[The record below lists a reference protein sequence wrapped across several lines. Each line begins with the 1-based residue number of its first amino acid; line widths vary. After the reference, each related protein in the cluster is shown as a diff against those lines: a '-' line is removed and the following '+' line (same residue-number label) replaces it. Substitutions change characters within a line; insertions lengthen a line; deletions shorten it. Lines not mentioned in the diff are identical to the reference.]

1 VVIEYQFIC
10 PNLMLCSRFT
20 LNRRTSLI
28 VILWAGRCLSQ
39 ASQLSSPEDVVAAGV
54 QALKAGNLETAQNF
68 LNRALKQGIK
78 HPIVFHNLGVI
89 AQERRNAAQAVVWFR
104 KSLLLDPNYG
114 PSRLLLGSS
123 LLSLGKTDDAVRELQ
138 RAVRSM
144 PSEPAAHLQLAKAY
158 EATEKW
164 ELAVDELQKLTTMA
178 PDNAEYSYQLGK
190 ALTRLSGWALQQ
202 ISRVNPNSARLHQ
215 ALGQEYVI
223 QGKYDRAL
231 AAYQQAAAADPKLPE
246 IHLGMALILL
256 ELKRFD
262 EALAQVNLE
271 LALVPESK
279 MAADAKAKIEAEKT
293 ATH

>member
-1 VVIEYQFIC
+1 ML
-10 PNLMLCSRFT
+10 LM
-20 LNRRTSLI
+20 
-28 VILWAGRCLSQ
+28 VILWAGRGFSQ
-39 ASQLSSPEDVVAAGV
+39 VSQPSPLEDAVAAGV
-54 QALKAGNLETAQNF
+54 QALKAGDLETAQNF
-68 LNRALKQGIK
+68 LDQALKQGIK

-89 AQERRNAAQAVVWFR
+89 AQERRNDAQAVAWFR

-123 LLSLGKTDDAVRELQ
+123 LLSLGKTDDAVRELK

-144 PSEPAAHLQLAKAY
+144 PNEPAAHLQLAKAY

-164 ELAVDELQKLTTMA
+164 GQAVDELQKVTALA

-190 ALTRLSGWALQQ
+190 ALTGLSGWSLQQ

-215 ALGQEYVI
+215 ALGQEYAI

-231 AAYQQAAAADPKLPE
+231 LAYQQAASANPKLPE
-246 IHLGMALILL
+246 IHQGMALILL
-256 ELKRFD
+256 QLKRFD
-262 EALAQVNLE
+262 EALAQINLE

-279 MAADAKAKIEAEKT
+279 MAADAKNRIEAEKT
-293 ATH
+293 TSH

>member
-1 VVIEYQFIC
+1 
-10 PNLMLCSRFT
+10 M
-20 LNRRTSLI
+20 
-28 VILWAGRCLSQ
+28 VILWAGSCLSQ
-39 ASQLSSPEDVVAAGV
+39 VSQPSPPEDAVAAGV
-54 QALKAGNLETAQNF
+54 QALKAGDLETAQNF
-68 LNRALKQGIK
+68 LNQALKQGIR

-89 AQERRNAAQAVVWFR
+89 AQERRNDVQAVAWFR
-104 KSLLLDPNYG
+104 KSLLLDPTYG

-123 LLSLGKTDDAVRELQ
+123 LLSLGKTDDAVRELK

-164 ELAVDELQKLTTMA
+164 GEAVDELQTATTLA

-190 ALTRLSGWALQQ
+190 ALTRLSGWSLQQ

-215 ALGQEYVI
+215 ALAQEYVV
-223 QGKYDRAL
+223 QEKYDRAL
-231 AAYQQAAAADPKLPE
+231 LAYQQAATADPKLPE

-256 ELKRFD
+256 QLKRFD

-279 MAADAKAKIEAEKT
+279 MAADAKIRIEAEKT
-293 ATH
+293 ATN

>member
-1 VVIEYQFIC
+1 
-10 PNLMLCSRFT
+10 MLCFRFT
-20 LNRRTSLI
+20 LNRRTFLM
-28 VILWAGRCLSQ
+28 VLLWAGRGLSQ
-39 ASQLSSPEDVVAAGV
+39 VPQLSSREDAVAAGV
-54 QALKAGNLETAQNF
+54 QALKAGDLETAQNF
-68 LNRALKQGIK
+68 LNLALKQGIK

-89 AQERRNAAQAVVWFR
+89 AQERHNDAQAVAWFR
-104 KSLLLDPNYG
+104 QSLLLDPTYG

-144 PSEPAAHLQLAKAY
+144 PSEPSAHLQLAKAY
-158 EATEKW
+158 EASDKW
-164 ELAVDELQKLTTMA
+164 GLAVDELQKLTTMA

-190 ALTRLSGWALQQ
+190 ALTRLSEWSLQQ

-231 AAYQQAAAADPKLPE
+231 LAYQQAATANPKLPE

-256 ELKRFD
+256 QLKRLD
-262 EALAQVNLE
+262 EALAQANLE

-279 MAADAKAKIEAEKT
+279 MAADAKARIEAERT
-293 ATH
+293 AAH

>member
-1 VVIEYQFIC
+1 
-10 PNLMLCSRFT
+10 MLCSHFT
-20 LNRRTSLI
+20 LNRRTFLI

-39 ASQLSSPEDVVAAGV
+39 VSPLSPPEDAVAAGV
-54 QALKAGNLETAQNF
+54 QALEAGDLDTAQNF
-68 LNRALKQGIK
+68 LEQARKQGIK

-89 AQERRNAAQAVVWFR
+89 AQQRRNDAQAVVWFR

-123 LLSLGKTDDAVRELQ
+123 LLSLGKTEDAVRELQ

-144 PSEPAAHLQLAKAY
+144 PSEPAAHLRLAKAY

-164 ELAVDELQKLTTMA
+164 RQAVDELQKLTTLA

-190 ALTRLSGWALQQ
+190 ALTRLSGWSLQQ

-231 AAYQQAAAADPKLPE
+231 LAYEQAAAADPKLPE

-256 ELKRFD
+256 QLKRLD
-262 EALAQVNLE
+262 EALAQINLE

-279 MAADAKAKIEAEKT
+279 MAADAKTRIEAEKT

>member
-1 VVIEYQFIC
+1 ML
-10 PNLMLCSRFT
+10 LM
-20 LNRRTSLI
+20 
-28 VILWAGRCLSQ
+28 VILSAGRCLSQ
-39 ASQLSSPEDVVAAGV
+39 VSQRSSPEDAVAAGV
-54 QALKAGNLETAQNF
+54 QALKAGDLETAQNF
-68 LNRALKQGIK
+68 LNQALKQGIK

-89 AQERRNAAQAVVWFR
+89 AQERRNHAQAVAWFQ
-104 KSLLLDPNYG
+104 KSLLLDPTYG

-144 PSEPAAHLQLAKAY
+144 PSEPSAHLQLARAY
-158 EATEKW
+158 EAAEKW
-164 ELAVDELQKLTTMA
+164 GLAVDELQKLTTMA

-190 ALTRLSGWALQQ
+190 ALTRLSEWSLQQ
-202 ISRVNPNSARLHQ
+202 ISRVNPNAARLHQ

-231 AAYQQAAAADPKLPE
+231 LAYQRAAAADPRLPE

-256 ELKRFD
+256 QLKRFD

-279 MAADAKAKIEAEKT
+279 MATDAKTRIEAEKT
-293 ATH
+293 TAH